1 MFFNNDFISVSN
13 PYDCGDNDQNEFSL
27 DNLSED
33 ESKYIQIKI
42 KTKETNEN
50 SSLNVDNYLNFMDK
64 LIQKQN
70 NFFNTNSNY
79 RTYYIFDIKLG
90 TLSQFYNYG
99 RLINNF
105 FEERLHLTRN
115 FVKITF
121 IIGTKVLKPL
131 VNMFLKF
138 KQEKS
143 LYLSKIDKVK
153 SIIEKFE
160 KENEFDEN
168 YEDDN

>member
-1 MFFNNDFISVSN
+1 MFFNNDFISVLN
-13 PYDCGDNDQNEFSL
+13 PYACGGNDQNEFSL

-70 NFFNTNSNY
+70 NFFNTNRNY
-79 RTYYIFDIKLG
+79 RSYYIFDIKLG

-99 RLINNF
+99 QLGRA
-105 FEERLHLTRN
+105 H
-115 FVKITF
+115 V
-121 IIGTKVLKPL
+121 
-131 VNMFLKF
+131 
-138 KQEKS
+138 
-143 LYLSKIDKVK
+143 
-153 SIIEKFE
+153 
-160 KENEFDEN
+160 
-168 YEDDN
+168 

>member
-1 MFFNNDFISVSN
+1 M
-13 PYDCGDNDQNEFSL
+13 
-27 DNLSED
+27 
-33 ESKYIQIKI
+33 
-42 KTKETNEN
+42 
-50 SSLNVDNYLNFMDK
+50 
-64 LIQKQN
+64 
-70 NFFNTNSNY
+70 
-79 RTYYIFDIKLG
+79 
-90 TLSQFYNYG
+90 
-99 RLINNF
+99 
-105 FEERLHLTRN
+105 
-115 FVKITF
+115 KITF